1 MFQWHKTYRFWAIFC
16 KFSIV
21 CFPHPNLR
29 FGKSLVLSVLYAVN
43 WTAFAFKIIRHYLH
57 ESLSDYMTTVLLF
70 GVRSSKGYE
79 AEIPWTFSNVV
90 QHTPFQP
97 RVVHKIIGG
106 VSNISIYD
114 SHWFFSHLWFAK
126 IPRPSLDCLKNW
138 VWVAVPG
145 RRLARMGSFSGKQQV
160 KFFIQKRS
168 NPTVVL
174 WWIASCL
181 DSLTEA
187 VLVELRCELGLKWKS
202 FKFEIIQTSLVAA
215 SCGFHVKGKNLQ
227 YVVLTPWPH
236 CYPLLVCSQQ
246 YIYS

>member
-43 WTAFAFKIIRHYLH
+43 
-57 ESLSDYMTTVLLF
+57 
-70 GVRSSKGYE
+70 
-79 AEIPWTFSNVV
+79 
-90 QHTPFQP
+90 
-97 RVVHKIIGG
+97 
-106 VSNISIYD
+106 
-114 SHWFFSHLWFAK
+114 
-126 IPRPSLDCLKNW
+126 LKNW

-187 VLVELRCELGLKWKS
+187 VLVELWCELGLKWKS